1 MIAFKLNDRVMVMA
15 EEDKFKGYAG
25 SVSSILVNKTEK
37 NIGVDIDV
45 DGTCPVPYY
54 YSESELK
61 AL

>member
-1 MIAFKLNDRVMVMA
+1 MVIA
-15 EEDKFKGYAG
+15 EGDKFKGYTG
-25 SVSSILVNKTEK
+25 KVLSILENKTEK
-37 NIGVDIDV
+37 NIVVDIDV